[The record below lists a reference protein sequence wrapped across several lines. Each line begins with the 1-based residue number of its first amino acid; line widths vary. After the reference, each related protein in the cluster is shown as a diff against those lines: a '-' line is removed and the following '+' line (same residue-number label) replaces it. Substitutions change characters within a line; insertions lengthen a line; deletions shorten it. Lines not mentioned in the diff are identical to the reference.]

1 MKKLFSIVIALVFT
15 AAVIISC
22 KKDTAALHYNQ
33 PEPASLQKD
42 TPYLPAAGHISDT
55 PYLNI
60 PAAFADTPYIK

>member
-1 MKKLFSIVIALVFT
+1 MKKLFSLATALAFT
-15 AAVIISC
+15 TAVAVSC
-22 KKDTAALHYNQ
+22 KKDTGILKYNQ